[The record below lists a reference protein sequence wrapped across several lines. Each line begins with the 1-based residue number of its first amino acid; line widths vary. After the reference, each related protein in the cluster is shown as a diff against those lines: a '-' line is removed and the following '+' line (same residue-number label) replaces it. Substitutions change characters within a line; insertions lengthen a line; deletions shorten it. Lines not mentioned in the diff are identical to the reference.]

1 VRKSFA
7 LNTQPHVAE
16 IGDIELEFQPEVMGD
31 EFMDAYAEMRDAQQS
46 KGVDLDNLSEADP
59 SVVRGTVRAL
69 RVFLA
74 RQMLPESAAKFLRVN
89 VVDSSGEVLAS
100 YDDLAEAEACAAE
113 RPGRRVVDDL
123 RFPTR
128 VIVELLE
135 WVVELYGGGGD
146 RPTTSSSASATA
158 SRPAGTRGTGA
169 SPSKASTRTR
179 GR

>member
-1 VRKSFA
+1 MRRSFA

-16 IGDIELEFQPEVMGD
+16 IGDTELEFQPEVMGD
-31 EFMDAYAEMRDAQQS
+31 EFLDSYSEMRDAQQS
-46 KGVDLDNLSEADP
+46 KGIDLENLGEADP
-59 SVVRGTVRAL
+59 AVVRGTVRAL

-74 RQMLPESAAKFLRVN
+74 RQMMPESAGKFLRVN
-89 VVDSSGEVLAS
+89 VVDPGGEVLAS
-100 YDDLAEAEACAAE
+100 YDDLAEAEAAATDA
-113 RPGRRVVDDL
+113 PGRRVVDEL
-123 RFPTR
+123 RLPTR

-135 WVVELYGGGGD
+135 WIVELYGGGD

-169 SPSKASTRTR
+169 SPSKASTRTS